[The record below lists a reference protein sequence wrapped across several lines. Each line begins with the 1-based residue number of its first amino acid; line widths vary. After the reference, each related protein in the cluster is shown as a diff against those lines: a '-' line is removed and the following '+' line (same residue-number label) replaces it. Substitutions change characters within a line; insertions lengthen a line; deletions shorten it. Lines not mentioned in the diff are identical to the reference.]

1 MQILLWKSFE
11 YQTLLFTFTF
21 IFVIIFGTRNLKKD
35 EELGEDVK
43 AEEVEKKPLS
53 TSQVLCETC
62 DTFVNVFVQFLFWI
76 TTKKYIFIA
85 FKWNENIREKQQKFK
100 NFFLNNNC

>member
-43 AEEVEKKPLS
+43 AEEVEKK
-53 TSQVLCETC
+53 TSKYFTS
-62 DTFVNVFVQFLFWI
+62 FVWNLWHVCQRVRSISILDNNKKIYFYCIQMKW
-76 TTKKYIFIA
+76 KYIRKATKI
-85 FKWNENIREKQQKFK
+85 
-100 NFFLNNNC
+100 